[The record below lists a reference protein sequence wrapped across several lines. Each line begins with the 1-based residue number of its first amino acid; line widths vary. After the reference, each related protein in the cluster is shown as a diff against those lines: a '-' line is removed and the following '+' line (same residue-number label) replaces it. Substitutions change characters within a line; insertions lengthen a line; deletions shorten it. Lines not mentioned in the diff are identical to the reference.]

1 MSRIGRAPITIPSG
15 VNVTIGEGNLLTVK
29 GPKATLTQSMH
40 PAMTLKVDGNQLLV
54 TRPDDEKK
62 NRELHGLTR
71 ALAANMVKGVS
82 EGFKKELEINGVGY
96 RAQKQ
101 GKQLVMNLGYSHNVV
116 FDEPEG
122 ITIDVPAPNKIIVS
136 GSDKQ
141 SVGQLAAV
149 IREKRPPEPYLGKG
163 IKYAN
168 ERIRRKAGKT
178 GK

>member
-54 TRPDDEKK
+54 TRPNDEKK

-122 ITIDVPAPNKIIVS
+122 
-136 GSDKQ
+136 
-141 SVGQLAAV
+141 
-149 IREKRPPEPYLGKG
+149 
-163 IKYAN
+163 
-168 ERIRRKAGKT
+168 
-178 GK
+178 

>member
-54 TRPDDEKK
+54 TRPNDEKK

-149 IREKRPPEPYLGKG
+149 IRDKRPPEPYLGKG
-163 IKYAN
+163 IKYAD